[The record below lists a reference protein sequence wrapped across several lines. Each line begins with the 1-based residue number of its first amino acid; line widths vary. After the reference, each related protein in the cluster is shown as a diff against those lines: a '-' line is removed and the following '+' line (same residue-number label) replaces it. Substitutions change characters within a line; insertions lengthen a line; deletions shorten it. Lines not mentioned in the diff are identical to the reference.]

1 MKNTYFIFIAFI
13 FALVACKKETE
24 KPAVEAV
31 KLTYI
36 DSFSVQLDGK
46 VIADGGAE
54 VTHTGFIVA
63 NSASEI
69 NRIKENGLYQYSG
82 FKYSSLKQNSRE
94 FTSMATDLN
103 FNQNYFYAAF
113 AANKNGMAISE
124 IFTFTIDGRSY
135 PIVNTRAA
143 SNIEKTEATL
153 NADIEVDG
161 NENISER
168 GFFWSEIANPNNSSA
183 KLVYSGTNNT
193 FGANLT
199 GLVENNTYY
208 FRAYCINN
216 GILKLG
222 QILSFKT
229 NTDMPANM
237 VDIDGNIYP
246 VVKIG
251 GQVWAAENL
260 RTTKFADGSPIPN
273 VISDATWG
281 SLTTAAMC
289 PTNGNSSNNQTYGAL
304 YNFYAATSNK
314 GLCPAGWKVPTD
326 EDWKVLETSIGMT
339 PSDLD
344 AFSSSRGQV
353 QQLGGKLKHVGTTYW
368 NSPNSGATDE
378 YGFSVRGG
386 GYRSSDGLYFSFRS
400 NGSMWT
406 STELSSTTATNRG
419 FANTFVSVTR
429 GPMHKRTGMYIRCLK
444 E

>member
-1 MKNTYFIFIAFI
+1 MKNTYFIFIVFF

-24 KPAVEAV
+24 KPAVETV
-31 KLTYI
+31 RLTYI
-36 DSFSVQLDGK
+36 DSFSVQLEGN
-46 VIADGGAE
+46 VIADGGAD

-63 NSASEI
+63 SSISAIDKVKKDGIGSRNALI
-69 NRIKENGLYQYSG
+69 
-82 FKYSSLKQNSRE
+82 FSSLNQNARR
-94 FTSMATDLN
+94 FTSMAIDLI
-103 FNQNYFYAAF
+103 FNQEYYYVAF
-113 AANKNGMAISE
+113 AANKNGMAYSE
-124 IFTFTIDGRSY
+124 VYTFTIDGRSY
-135 PIVNTRAA
+135 PIVNTIAA
-143 SNIEKTEATL
+143 SNIDKTEATL
-153 NADIEVDG
+153 NAEIEVDG

-168 GFFWSEIANPNNSSA
+168 GFFWSEIANPNSSSA

-216 GILKLG
+216 GVMKLG
-222 QILSFKT
+222 EILSFKT

-251 GQVWAAENL
+251 AQVWAAENL
-260 RTTKFADGSPIPN
+260 RTTKFADGSSIPN
-273 VISDATWG
+273 ILSDITWG
-281 SLTTAAMC
+281 SLSTAAMC
-289 PTNGNSSNNQTYGAL
+289 PTNGSSANNQTYGAL
-304 YNFYAATSNK
+304 YNYYAAISNK
-314 GLCPAGWKVPTD
+314 GLCPDGWKVPSD
-326 EDWKVLETSIGMT
+326 EDWKVLETSIGMS

-344 AFSSSRGQV
+344 AYSSSRGQS
-353 QQLGGKLKHVGTTYW
+353 QLLGGKLKHIGTTYW
-368 NSPNSGATDE
+368 NSPNSSASDD

-386 GYRSSDGLYFSFRS
+386 GYRSSDGLYFEFRR

-406 STELSSTTATNRG
+406 STELSFTTATNRG
-419 FANTFVSVTR
+419 FANTFVSISR

>member
-1 MKNTYFIFIAFI
+1 MKNTYFIFIVF
-13 FALVACKKETE
+13 FFVLVACKKETE

-63 NSASEI
+63 SNVFEI
-69 NRIKENGLYQYSG
+69 DRVKEYGLG
-82 FKYSSLKQNSRE
+82 NTNDITFSSLKQNSRE
-94 FTSMATDLN
+94 FTSMATGLS
-103 FNQNYFYAAF
+103 FNQEYHYVAF
-113 AANKNGMAISE
+113 AANKNGMAFSE
-124 IFTFTIDGRSY
+124 ILTFTIDGRSY
-135 PIVNTRAA
+135 PIVNTIAA
-143 SNIEKTEATL
+143 SNIDKTEATL
-153 NADIEVDG
+153 NAEIEVDG

-260 RTTKFADGSPIPN
+260 RTTKFADGSQIPYVSGSSQWESMTTSARCFYN
-273 VISDATWG
+273 NDANINSVSGTLYNWYATVDPRK
-281 SLTTAAMC
+281 LC
-289 PTNGNSSNNQTYGAL
+289 PT
-304 YNFYAATSNK
+304 
-314 GLCPAGWKVPTD
+314 GWHVSTD
-326 EDWKVLETSIGMT
+326 QDWKTMETFLGMRASELENF
-339 PSDLD
+339 
-344 AFSSSRGQV
+344 AWRGESENV
-353 QQLGGKLKHVGTTYW
+353 GGKLKKTTGW
-368 NSPNSGATDE
+368 TNPNSGATNE
-378 YGFSVRGG
+378 TGFNSIAS
-386 GYRSSDGLYFSFRS
+386 GYRSWAGLFVSQSIFNNNS
-400 NGSMWT
+400 IWT
-406 STELSSTTATNRG
+406 STQSSPFPIVRG
-419 FANTFVSVTR
+419 MLNDRTGVVRANTLD
-429 GPMHKRTGMYIRCLK
+429 PRTGYSIRCVK
-444 E
+444 D